1 MGIFQAGEEKLIVD
15 WLARV
20 TPVHLCVTRLP
31 ALVVHA
37 QGKKNHGACGDFN
50 FSKNFGYLFTH
61 IFKNCLVAARAE
73 MSISKAAPQQ
83 FKQPSRKGKK
93 AWRKNVDITDVQS
106 GLERLREEIIQG

>member
-37 QGKKNHGACGDFN
+37 QGKKESWRMRGFQ
-50 FSKNFGYLFTH
+50 LFEEFWLSIHTH
-61 IFKNCLVAARAE
+61 FQEL
-73 MSISKAAPQQ
+73 
-83 FKQPSRKGKK
+83 
-93 AWRKNVDITDVQS
+93 S
-106 GLERLREEIIQG
+106 GSS